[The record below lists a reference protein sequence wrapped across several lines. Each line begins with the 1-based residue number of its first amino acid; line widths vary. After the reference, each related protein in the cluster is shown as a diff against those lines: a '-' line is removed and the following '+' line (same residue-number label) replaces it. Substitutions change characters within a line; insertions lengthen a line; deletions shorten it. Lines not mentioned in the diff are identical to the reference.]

1 VGQIAKPMTSG
12 LKSLGSNIVTM
23 NKAGG
28 VQTLQGLQVGGL
40 GGKQTIV
47 INKSGGQTIR
57 YVLDPSLRRRCTRK
71 SVLPTLC
78 SNFRPDKNST
88 AEPPYHE

>member
-1 VGQIAKPMTSG
+1 MTSG

-57 YVLDPSLRRRCTRK
+57 YGTSYQCSVSGFEGSVFSCRIRNLFVRIRIRLLPS
-71 SVLPTLC
+71 
-78 SNFRPDKNST
+78 KNET
-88 AEPPYHE
+88 KP